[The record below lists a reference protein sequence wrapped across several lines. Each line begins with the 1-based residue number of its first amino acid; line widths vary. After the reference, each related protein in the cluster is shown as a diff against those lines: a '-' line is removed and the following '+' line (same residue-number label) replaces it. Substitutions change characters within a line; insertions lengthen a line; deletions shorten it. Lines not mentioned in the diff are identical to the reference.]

1 MFWRKRRKI
10 KDHEFLIGIDTKPN
24 DFYAAQRLGGS
35 VRKMCEEFLRDS
47 RCEEI
52 RVSVYVDGQ
61 QAVLNLKKEAD
72 T

>member
-1 MFWRKRRKI
+1 MSARREKI

-35 VRKMCEEFLRDS
+35 VRKMCDEFLRDS

-52 RVSVYVDGQ
+52 TVAIYTKTQGVHSLVV
-61 QAVLNLKKEAD
+61 KKEVD
-72 T
+72 I